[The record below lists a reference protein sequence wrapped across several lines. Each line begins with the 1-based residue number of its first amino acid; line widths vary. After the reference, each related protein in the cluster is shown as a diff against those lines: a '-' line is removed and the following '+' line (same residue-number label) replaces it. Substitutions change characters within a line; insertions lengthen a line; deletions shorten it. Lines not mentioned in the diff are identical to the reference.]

1 MAVKISKVDVWAGPI
16 VDKPGGLAAKLLAIA
31 RAGAKLE
38 FVIARRSPDKPGK
51 GVVFLAPLK
60 PGKQAKAGAKVGLAK
75 AKGMH
80 SVRLSLPDKAG
91 LGARITR
98 ALADAKINLRGLSA
112 AAVGKQCVVYFA
124 FDTAA
129 AANKAAKIL
138 KQTLTLK

>member
-16 VDKPGGLAAKLLAIA
+16 VDEPGGLAAKLRAVA
-31 RAGAKLE
+31 KAGAKLE
-38 FVIARRSPDKPGK
+38 FLVARRAPDKPGK
-51 GVVFLAPLK
+51 GVVFIAPLK
-60 PGKQAKAGAKVGLAK
+60 PGKQARAGAEVGLAK

-80 SVRLSLPDKAG
+80 SLRLSLPDKAG

-98 ALADAKINLRGLSA
+98 ALADANINLRGLSA
-112 AAVGKQCVVYFA
+112 AAIGKQCVVYFA

-138 KQTLTLK
+138 KKTLAGR